1 MNKELLNKMKTNWT
15 GFGGLSEEMRE
26 AFAEHFKDAIFL
38 STDGTWC
45 NTARDE
51 VTVDRVSPCA
61 IYRMPEDWQP
71 PAEKKEPTYVEYD
84 VEASSARHPKW
95 IVPSLGKSL
104 VEASGL
110 VGFAGC
116 KFDGQSA
123 TNHWS
128 MNINSF
134 ITNTGSRVSTNN
146 GHNHKPAT
154 PIKIR
159 LMEEQS

>member
-1 MNKELLNKMKTNWT
+1 MPCKAAVLKRPMQ
-15 GFGGLSEEMRE
+15 GEMYCGI
-26 AFAEHFKDAIFL
+26 KDVNFL
-38 STDGTWC
+38 
-45 NTARDE
+45 
-51 VTVDRVSPCA
+51 TVCERVHGPYPSVEFLQG
-61 IYRMPEDWQP
+61 YRWVL
-71 PAEKKEPTYVEYD
+71 PAKQEPTYVEYD

-95 IVPSLGKSL
+95 IVPAIGKSL
-104 VEASGL
+104 VEASGC
-110 VGFAGC
+110 VGFAGVQ
-116 KFDGQSA
+116 FEGQSA
-123 TNHWS
+123 INHWS